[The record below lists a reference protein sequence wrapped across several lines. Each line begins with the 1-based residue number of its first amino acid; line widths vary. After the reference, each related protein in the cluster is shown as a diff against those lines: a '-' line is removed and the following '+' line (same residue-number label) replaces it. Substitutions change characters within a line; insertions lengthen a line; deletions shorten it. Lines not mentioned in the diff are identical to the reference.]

1 MKLMH
6 TSLPEFKQKLASAA
20 ADAKKAFKLSGV
32 ENLKSA
38 KMQSLRTGRVTAA
51 IDQVAA
57 NADTVMVEVAVIAR
71 VPETMHTVVVKGY
84 DKDGKPTQAVLET
97 LNIIH
102 PGEEAEL
109 EGFTDITDKR
119 PKLGNH

>member
-1 MKLMH
+1 VKLLH
-6 TSLPEFKQKLASAA
+6 TSLPEFKRKLAAA
-20 ADAKKAFKLSGV
+20 AAESNKEFKLSGV

-57 NADTVMVEVAVIAR
+57 DKNTARVEVAVIPR
-71 VPETMHTVVVKGY
+71 VPETMQTVIVKGY
-84 DKDGKPTQAVLET
+84 DKDGKPTKAVLET